1 MFRML
6 TGCRRNAATFGLRII
21 ATIAVSGLATQNG
34 STRSRMRRSD
44 VSDKV
49 SKEVDPDEIVQKTV
63 NDNGQIYLGRDLGGK
78 TVVVAYEAVDDE

>member
-1 MFRML
+1 
-6 TGCRRNAATFGLRII
+6 
-21 ATIAVSGLATQNG
+21 
-34 STRSRMRRSD
+34 MRRSD